1 MTTNDQISDE
11 KLQYDIN
18 REVAK
23 KSSLPLSKIDKYECL
38 TAEEVLPSNQKQIME
53 QAKFNY
59 STLGKAFGKQIKTI
73 EDQGEKLVEALNTLK
88 AIKAYKSNDNEKS
101 SKHKE
106 IFDKLSI
113 EKIAEI
119 NISKEIDF
127 NNLTYHFKDLTID

>member
-73 EDQGEKLVEALNTLK
+73 ED
-88 AIKAYKSNDNEKS
+88 
-101 SKHKE
+101 
-106 IFDKLSI
+106 
-113 EKIAEI
+113 
-119 NISKEIDF
+119 
-127 NNLTYHFKDLTID
+127 

>member
-18 REVAK
+18 REVTK

-73 EDQGEKLVEALNTLK
+73 EDQGEKLVKALNTLK
-88 AIKAYKSNDNEKS
+88 AIKAYKSNDNENS

>member
-18 REVAK
+18 GEVAK

-73 EDQGEKLVEALNTLK
+73 EDQGEKLVKALNTLK